1 MNSLERS
8 LQIGLVVSLVVL
20 MTVFL
25 WAGSLTSRL
34 LSEGF
39 VYRQLEEQARTL
51 LRAIDAPPIAMAEPR
66 LDPRVG
72 LERDYEAP
80 LSGEYFIVRFDSGLD
95 IRSRSAWEQTLLVPT
110 LAPGQAFKR
119 RVTGV
124 NGEELLMWLGGFS
137 QGGHA
142 FTIAVASDFTSIDD
156 RLRVFR
162 WYFAAI
168 ALVLVIAL
176 LAVQHMI
183 VRRSV
188 RQLDAIRGELEQLEH
203 GQADSLSEDVPREIM
218 PLVLEFNRLLSRFD
232 KRTRQS
238 RNAVGNLAHALKG
251 PMNLLMRAADSA
263 AYGDVADT
271 RRTEAGAMRPRRRT
285 TDTYVDDDPRLAI
298 AQNAERI
305 RQLIES
311 ELKRA
316 RLAGRGG
323 AGQVVDL
330 ETELQ
335 ALTGLLGQVYA
346 ERQVDIRWQIGTGVE
361 LLHDRQDMLELIGNL
376 LDNAVKWADSVVML
390 TVRSA
395 EGILLEVE
403 DDGVGCTSEEL
414 ALLTGRGV
422 RLDESVA
429 GHGLGLSIVRDIVE
443 TYDGRLELGRSV
455 RLGGFRAVVHL
466 PASA

>member
-1 MNSLERS
+1 LNSLERS
-8 LQIGLVVSLVVL
+8 LQIGLVISLVLL
-20 MTVFL
+20 MMVFL

-39 VYRQLEEQARTL
+39 VYRQLEDQARTL
-51 LRAIDAPPIAMAEPR
+51 LRAIDAPAFELATPR
-66 LDPRVG
+66 LDRRVG
-72 LERDYEAP
+72 LERAYEAP
-80 LSGEYFIVRFDSGLD
+80 LSGEYFILRFDSGHE
-95 IRSRSAWEQTLLVPT
+95 IRSRSAWDQHLLVPT
-110 LAPGQAFKR
+110 LAAGQALKR
-119 RVTGV
+119 RVEGV
-124 NGEELLMWLGGFS
+124 NGESLLVWLGGFS
-137 QGGHA
+137 KNGHA
-142 FTIAVASDFTSIDD
+142 FTIIVGSDFSSIED

-162 WYFAAI
+162 WYFAAM
-168 ALVLVIAL
+168 ALVLLLAL
-176 LAVQHMI
+176 LLVQHLI

-188 RQLDAIRGELEQLEH
+188 QQLDAIRGELEQLEH
-203 GQADSLSEDVPREIM
+203 GLVDSLSEDVPSEIM
-218 PLVLEFNRLLSRFD
+218 PLVREFNRLLNRFD

-251 PMNLLMRAADSA
+251 PMNLLMRAADA
-263 AYGDVADT
+263 AAPGGVAEMRASDG
-271 RRTEAGAMRPRRRT
+271 EEQRPRRRA
-285 TDTYVDDDPRLAI
+285 TDVLAEGDPRLVI

-330 ETELQ
+330 DTELQ
-335 ALTGLLGQVYA
+335 ALTGLLEQVYS
-346 ERQVDIRWQIGTGVE
+346 ERQVDIRWQIGADVE
-361 LLHDRQDMLELIGNL
+361 LVHDRQDMLELIGNL

-390 TVRSA
+390 TMRSA
-395 EGILLEVE
+395 DGILLEVE
-403 DDGVGCTSEEL
+403 DDGPGCTTEQL
-414 ALLTGRGV
+414 ARLTGRGV

-443 TYDGRLELGRSV
+443 TYEGRLALGRSV

-466 PASA
+466 PGGN